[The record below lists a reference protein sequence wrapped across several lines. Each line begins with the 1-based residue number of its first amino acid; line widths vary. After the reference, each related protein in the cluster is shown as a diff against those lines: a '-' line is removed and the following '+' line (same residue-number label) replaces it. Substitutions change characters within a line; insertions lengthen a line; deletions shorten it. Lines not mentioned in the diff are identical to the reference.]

1 MPFDIRP
8 SVRSFI
14 IAIVTNTFI
23 LNTLYSVGKLLKTYT
38 PFHKYPFYKIHREM
52 VLLIL
57 RVNTKAFSQTT
68 NYFLTYWY
76 CESWTD
82 SVSFLGFAD
91 RKLRAKSVIHFYQL
105 LRNQWHAF
113 SLPYFILFSRTYT
126 FCCLT
131 SSVYLVVVSCFVTQS
146 FAFEGREKSQI

>member
-76 CESWTD
+76 CES
-82 SVSFLGFAD
+82 
-91 RKLRAKSVIHFYQL
+91 
-105 LRNQWHAF
+105 
-113 SLPYFILFSRTYT
+113 
-126 FCCLT
+126 
-131 SSVYLVVVSCFVTQS
+131 
-146 FAFEGREKSQI
+146 